1 MRSVIRSSF
10 CRRVAQLLVVAIALP
25 LVAVPASAAPQPI
38 SVLVLT
44 FDNKSGVG
52 GDEMAQ
58 RVTDEVVIALGDTGR
73 AAPTRLDPDSPSV
86 KRAVDVERTLQKQ
99 DLQPPWDARKAAALG
114 KVLGVESVLIGTV
127 DQYSFDAKARKAQ
140 VILTVQRVQVAAPE
154 TPVPIAVNGASVTK
168 VGAVQEGPLLNE
180 AIADAA
186 SKLAQAVT
194 GTAPTTKQAPQK
206 PSISKRKNW
215 LPVALAVVAGI
226 LLLGRGGGDRGPAA
240 AGKAP
245 ISNALC
251 EAQAN
256 SVALS
261 WAVDTSGTPP
271 EGFNIYRALAGD
283 APLGGTDRI
292 GAAPIRAL
300 AARRGAI
307 GPYEKIANASGT
319 ARGMNDSGA
328 ALGKV
333 YAYQIRAIISGKESA
348 AVDFKSRFEPAD
360 TPVVGPGVPVAP
372 RGITVGPGAGSL
384 VVRISWQPNPE
395 AFVTGYRVYRG
406 TSPTVLYLLGQFPST
421 QTTLDDAR
429 NTAANQTYYYVVA
442 AVGPGVGGTP
452 IERRSSP
459 KSYTLTPGALGP
471 PTNLTALPGQ
481 AEITLNWTPSIDSPV
496 AGYNIYRNGTRI
508 ANVAGRTT
516 STYTDSSVTAG
527 TNYTYWLR
535 SYDASTPPRESA
547 DSNHVTAKT
556 SLPAAKIDCSAVPI
570 AIVGNGVDT
579 ATIKGLVKDSAGK
592 PVGGAK
598 VRFTLTTSGGGSL
611 VVVAGGTKQANGDV
625 VAPTDASGVAQ
636 AGLKAPK
643 VTTQIDSIVRAT
655 VETTT
660 LTCTTKVTIKVPTAA
675 SVSVAAEPSTVVANG
690 TNRSR
695 IAAVVKDSGGVG
707 ISGVTVTFSVDNT
720 AIAVLLSTQ
729 AQTNNDGRATVELRS
744 AAINAMGTVTV
755 TAREPG
761 GKQGTVTVS
770 FVAQPSLT
778 VSVSPTTIPA
788 GGVGSTALVTATVKA
803 ADGTPVPGQKVNF
816 GFNIAGAPTASP
828 TGATTAPAYAMSDS
842 GGLAYATLTSPPNL
856 DHGNADVILAWMDS
870 NASNAF
876 EAAEDRWAIVGI
888 TYTEPPATVTVAAV
902 PTAIPADATST
913 SKITALVLTALPAPV
928 GPGLQPV
935 ADGTL
940 VRFQT
945 SSGTFVGTGTNTATA
960 TTVSGVAWVTLRASD
975 VVGAVT
981 VSATAASVTGSTQVQ
996 FQTVPDRILTL
1007 SATPGSLATGG
1018 NQAVITAS
1026 LRQSDGTP
1034 VAAAT
1039 ITFTTN
1045 LGTLTPAPASCI
1057 TGVDGKCTITFTSG
1071 VEAGTATVTAA
1082 SGEQFASILIPITGG
1097 APARIDIGL
1106 AGSARIAATGGL
1118 PSPAGAAIPV
1128 STTIAARV
1136 TDANGNPVPDGTPV
1150 LFHTDIG
1157 TIQASA
1163 PTVNGVA
1170 TATLVSSSFDVAT
1183 NFATYKPGVASV
1195 NAVAGSEGGPKAGPV
1210 HVIFSGNVS
1219 YFTQSGAPND
1229 TDLISDYGADWRT
1242 GVVGGSGSEPNL
1254 QPMSRDSP
1262 AYTFWVS
1269 LFDANNNPL
1278 PFGVPVTIRM
1288 RLCGIEKTVDTTTG
1302 IYPSSARADFNVTEL
1317 GTGTPH
1323 PGTCLSIVDVNYSEI
1338 LTPGV
1343 AQRRLPTQQWFGA
1356 AAPASISPPPQ
1367 PPTII
1372 VGATCCGGTS
1382 VTFVSILDK
1391 FGNRVQDGTRI
1402 CFGYDTASLTNMTGI
1417 PTLTPTI
1424 GSTVDATST
1433 VLVYGCATKD
1443 KTGKCNSGT
1452 LTVTGT
1458 VSPCTT
1464 DSPKASVTVNWKT
1477 PS

>member
-114 KVLGVESVLIGTV
+114 KVLGVESVLIGTI

-186 SKLAQAVT
+186 AKLAQAVT
-194 GTAPTTKQAPQK
+194 GAPPKPAPTK
-206 PSISKRKNW
+206 PSVSKRRNW
-215 LPVALAVVAGI
+215 LPIALAAVLGI
-226 LLLGRGGGDRGPAA
+226 LVLGRGGGDRGPAA

-283 APLGGTDRI
+283 APLGGQDRI
-292 GAAPIRAL
+292 GAAPVRAFF
-300 AARRGAI
+300 ARRAAI

-319 ARGMNDSGA
+319 ARGMNDTGA
-328 ALGKV
+328 VLGKV
-333 YAYQIRAIISGKESA
+333 YAYQIRAIISSKESVP
-348 AVDFKSRFEPAD
+348 VDFKNKFESAD

-372 RGITVGPGAGSL
+372 RGITIGAGGGSL
-384 VVRISWQPNPE
+384 VIRISWQPNPE
-395 AFVTGYRVYRG
+395 SFVVGYRVYRG
-406 TSPTVLYLLGQFPST
+406 TLATALYLLGQFPAT
-421 QTTLDDAR
+421 QITLDDAR
-429 NTAANQTYYYVVA
+429 NTAANQTYHYVVA
-442 AVGPGVGGTP
+442 AIGPSVGATP
-452 IERRSSP
+452 IERRSGP
-459 KSYTLTPGALGP
+459 RSYTLTPGPLGA
-471 PTNLTALPGQ
+471 PTNLTALPG
-481 AEITLNWTPSIDSPV
+481 ADKITLNWTPSIDDAV
-496 AGYNIYRNGTRI
+496 AGYNIYRNSTRI

-516 STYTDSSVTAG
+516 STYPDTNVTAG

-547 DSNHVTAKT
+547 DSNHVTART
-556 SLPAAKIDCSAVPI
+556 SLPAATITCSAVPT

-579 ATIKGLVKDSAGK
+579 ATIKGLVKDSSGK
-592 PVGGAK
+592 PVGGAN
-598 VRFTLTTSGGGSL
+598 VRFTLMTSGGGTM
-611 VVVAGGTKQANGDV
+611 VVVAGGSKQGNDV

-643 VTTQIDSIVRAT
+643 VTTQMDSSVRAT
-655 VETTT
+655 VEQTT
-660 LTCTTKVTIKVPTAA
+660 LTCSKSVTIRVPTAA
-675 SVSVAAEPSTVVANG
+675 SVSVLAEPGTVVANG

-695 IAAVVKDSGGVG
+695 IAAVVKDSGAVG
-707 ISGVTVTFSVDNT
+707 ISGITVTFSVDNT
-720 AIAVLLSTQ
+720 AIAVLLSNQ
-729 AQTNNDGRATVELRS
+729 AQTNSDGRAIVELRS

-755 TAREPG
+755 TAREPS

-788 GGVGSTALVTATVKA
+788 GGVGSTALITATVKA

-816 GFNIAGAPTASP
+816 GFNVAGAPTASA
-828 TGATTAPAYAMSDS
+828 TGATIAPAFAVSDS

-856 DHGNADVILAWMDS
+856 DHGNADVILAWMDN

-888 TYTEPPATVTVAAV
+888 TYTEPPASVTVTAD
-902 PTAIPADATST
+902 PLAIPADGTST
-913 SKITALVLTALPAPV
+913 SKITALVLTALPAQ
-928 GPGLQPV
+928 GGSGFQPV
-935 ADGTL
+935 ANGTL

-945 SSGTFVGTGTNTATA
+945 SSGTFVGTGSNAATA
-960 TTVSGVAWVTLRASD
+960 TTVGVSGVAWVTLRASD

-1007 SATPGSLATGG
+1007 SASPGSLASGG
-1018 NQAVITAS
+1018 NPAVITAW
-1026 LRQSDGTP
+1026 LRQADGTP
-1034 VAAAT
+1034 VPAT
-1039 ITFTTN
+1039 AINFTTN
-1045 LGTLTPAPASCI
+1045 LGTLTPTSCI
-1057 TGVDGKCTITFTSG
+1057 TADDGRCTVTLTSG
-1071 VEAGTATVTAA
+1071 VEAGTATLTAA

-1097 APARIDIGL
+1097 APARIDIGP
-1106 AGSARIAATGGL
+1106 AGLLRIAATGGL
-1118 PSPAGAAIPV
+1118 PSPAGVPV
-1128 STTIAARV
+1128 STTIYASV
-1136 TDANGNPVPDGTPV
+1136 TDANNNPVPDGTPV
-1150 LFHTDIG
+1150 LFRTDVG

-1170 TATLVSSSFDVAT
+1170 TATLVSSSFDVAS
-1183 NFATYKPGVASV
+1183 NFATYRPGIASV
-1195 NAVAGSEGGPKAGPV
+1195 HAVAGSDAGPKAGPL
-1210 HVIFSGNVS
+1210 HVIFSGDVS
-1219 YFTQSGAPND
+1219 YVTQAGAPND
-1229 TDLISDYGADWRT
+1229 TNHFSEFGADWRSST
-1242 GVVGGSGSEPNL
+1242 VGGSGSEPGL
-1254 QPMSRDSP
+1254 QPMAREDP
-1262 AYTFWVS
+1262 YTFWVN

-1278 PFGVPVTIRM
+1278 PFGVPVIFMM
-1288 RLCGIEKTVDTTTG
+1288 RLCGLEKTVETTTV
-1302 IYPSSARADFNVTEL
+1302 IYPSTARADFAVTAL
-1317 GTGTPH
+1317 GSAPAATSK
-1323 PGTCLSIVDVNYSEI
+1323 CLSTVTVGYDQI
-1338 LTPGV
+1338 LTPV
-1343 AQRRLPTQQWFGA
+1343 HWENQLPARQWFGA
-1356 AAPASISPPPQ
+1356 ASPATIGSPPQ
-1367 PPTII
+1367 PPTISI
-1372 VGATCCGGTS
+1372 GATCCGGTS
-1382 VTFVSILDK
+1382 VTFESIYDG

-1402 CFGYDTASLTNMTGI
+1402 CFGYLTASLQNMTGP
-1417 PTLTPTI
+1417 PTLTPVF
-1424 GSTVDATST
+1424 GSTVGGQAT
-1433 VLVYGCATKD
+1433 VIIFGCSSKD
-1443 KTGKCNSGT
+1443 KVGVCQSGT
-1452 LTVTGT
+1452 VTLTATTTPCQTG
-1458 VSPCTT
+1458 SP
-1464 DSPKASVTVNWKT
+1464 SAAITVNWKT